1 MTPVVEIIEMLL
13 KIFPDSTESMAVD
26 VVPIDEMADPETWE
40 GTFMMMMM
48 IKYIIMRI
56 FILMIIFIMMMMI
69 FIMMM
74 MIFIMIMMKMMM
86 IIDDN
91 EVTSYVT

>member
-48 IKYIIMRI
+48 III
-56 FILMIIFIMMMMI
+56 LMMMMI

-74 MIFIMIMMKMMM
+74 MKMMM
-86 IIDDN
+86 TIDDN

>member
-48 IKYIIMRI
+48 IRVM
-56 FILMIIFIMMMMI
+56 MTMMM
-69 FIMMM
+69 FI
-74 MIFIMIMMKMMM
+74 
-86 IIDDN
+86 IIIITHCN
-91 EVTSYVT
+91 ISNFTPFLLYG

>member
-48 IKYIIMRI
+48 MIIILMMMMMKYIIMKI
-56 FILMIIFIMMMMI
+56 FMFMMI
-69 FIMMM
+69 FIMMTM
-74 MIFIMIMMKMMM
+74 MMMMM

-91 EVTSYVT
+91 

>member
-40 GTFMMMMM
+40 GTSMMMMVM
-48 IKYIIMRI
+48 DEDE
-56 FILMIIFIMMMMI
+56 
-69 FIMMM
+69 
-74 MIFIMIMMKMMM
+74 
-86 IIDDN
+86 DDCDD
-91 EVTSYVT
+91 ELTSFVT